1 MVYPMKKILVF
12 SVLFATVLYVSAQD
26 RKFNFGLHGIPN
38 LSWMKSNVDGE
49 VYKSD
54 GSTIHMG
61 YGAEFNYFFVDNLG
75 IGTGVDIVYT
85 GGKLQYHSAMLNTN
99 ANPNVVD
106 TGIMS
111 RKYKLQYLQVPLV
124 IVGTTGNMLGK
135 FAIYAK
141 FGLGTSFKLSAK
153 SNDKLVIDNSQGAE
167 ITANNVNISKDVSFI
182 RESMII
188 GLGATYK
195 VAKIISVN
203 VNLSYNNG
211 FTDILTSKNLAK
223 PDIKENA
230 KVNYFELSFGLLF

>member
-1 MVYPMKKILVF
+1 MKKILVF
-12 SVLFATVLYVSAQD
+12 SVLFVTVLFVSAQD

-38 LSWMKSNVDGE
+38 ISWMKSNVDGE

-54 GSTIHMG
+54 GSTVHMG

-99 ANPNVVD
+99 TNVVD
-106 TGIMS
+106 TGIIS
-111 RKYKLQYLQVPLV
+111 RKYKFQYLQVPFV
-124 IVGTTGNMLGK
+124 MVGSTGNMLGK

-141 FGLGTSFKLSAK
+141 FGLGTSFILSAK
-153 SNDKLVIDNSQGAE
+153 SNDKLVIDNSQGAT
-167 ITANNVNISKDVSFI
+167 ITADNVNISKGVSFI

-203 VNLSYNNG
+203 LNLSYNNG
-211 FTDILTSKNLAK
+211 FTDVLTSKNLAK